1 MILKYFHVLICHLY
15 ILFGL
20 MPVTLTHLLI
30 GFFKK
35 MVELLESFL
44 F

>member
-20 MPVTLTHLLI
+20 MPVTLTHSLI
-30 GFFKK
+30 GFLK
-35 MVELLESFL
+35 MIELLESFL